1 MHIWRGQRLM
11 LAVLLNHSPPY
22 FLRQNR
28 SPNLVL
34 TNMVSSQ
41 CWPTEPPVPTSSAE
55 LYQGVPWEYIA
66 ETAKFTAGNFCFY
79 CRGLRP
85 CYIVH
90 ANNIAH
96 PFIDGGGGEDQ

>member
-1 MHIWRGQRLM
+1 M

-28 SPNLVL
+28 TPNLVL

-41 CWPTEPPVPTSSAE
+41 RWPTEPPVPTSSAG

-66 ETAKFTAGNFCFY
+66 EWLSLQQETSVSIAG
-79 CRGLRP
+79 
-85 CYIVH
+85 
-90 ANNIAH
+90 A
-96 PFIDGGGGEDQ
+96 